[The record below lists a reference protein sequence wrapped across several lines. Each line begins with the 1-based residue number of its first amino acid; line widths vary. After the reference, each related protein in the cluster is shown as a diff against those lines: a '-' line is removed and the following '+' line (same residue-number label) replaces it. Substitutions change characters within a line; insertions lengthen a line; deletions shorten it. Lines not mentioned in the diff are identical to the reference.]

1 LHTGGKLLAGA
12 TTTDHMMPRLK
23 SMGRLKVVLG
33 VLALAFAWMCFQIGT
48 HHHTG
53 ILRTLAATRQFFGN
67 TSKSSGAQQRHIPVP
82 GERQHNVSLSWK
94 PSTSAV
100 SGYNVYRTWGSETVK
115 LNSAPVT
122 GTTYVDSTAQSGE
135 TYTYVTK
142 ALSEK
147 GIESI
152 PSNQVQVTIPSP

>member
-1 LHTGGKLLAGA
+1 VRQPPVKMVPL
-12 TTTDHMMPRLK
+12 LK
-23 SMGRLKVVLG
+23 SMGRSKIVLG
-33 VLALAFAWMCFQIGT
+33 VLALAFAWICFQIGT

-53 ILRTLAATRQFFGN
+53 ILRTLAATRQFLGN
-67 TSKSSGAQQRHIPVP
+67 ISKPSGAQQRHIAVP
-82 GERQHNVSLSWK
+82 GERQHSVSLSWK
-94 PSTSAV
+94 PSTSSV
-100 SGYNVYRTWGSETVK
+100 SGYNVYRTWGTDTVK
-115 LNSAPVT
+115 LNSAPVA

-147 GIESI
+147 GIESV